1 MNVLQTH
8 THLSIPTIH
17 CILKELEQPIPQF
30 VHYKKPNNN
39 IHNPEFEFHLWQTT
53 HQIFLCHW
61 FLSNL
66 SDHLCLHVFPCFWVP
81 SLPCF
86 LCSCLFFSTFLFS
99 FLFFPVFHYLR
110 CLCDSICFCPLSLN
124 FLVCSSVTL
133 TFLFA
138 LSDSRIMANEGVDNQ
153 SSWTGGKTSPESNIA
168 TKWKKMTWKLLCTI
182 TIVEKN

>member
-86 LCSCLFFSTFLFS
+86 LCSCLFFSTFLFPFFS
-99 FLFFPVFHYLR
+99 FMFSIIYCVYVILFVFVHSLPHFFYLLPVTHF
-110 CLCDSICFCPLSLN
+110 S
-124 FLVCSSVTL
+124 VCTQW
-133 TFLFA
+133 F
-138 LSDSRIMANEGVDNQ
+138 
-153 SSWTGGKTSPESNIA
+153 
-168 TKWKKMTWKLLCTI
+168 
-182 TIVEKN
+182 